1 MNFKTTLHPKLYT
14 LNLKKMNNNH
24 LIIMAGGVGSRFW
37 PMSTPEKPKQFI
49 DVLGIGKSLIQLTV
63 ERFDTVI
70 PIENVWIVTSEK
82 YKSIVREQLPG
93 VPETQ
98 ILLEPCMR
106 NTAPC
111 IEYVSRKIY
120 AKNPEANLVFSPAD
134 HIVLDVSAFREVIKN
149 SLEFTGNRDVILTLG
164 MMPTRPETGYG
175 YIKSLQVNETTS
187 LQGETQSHKDAESQ
201 SSIANSQQPIVKVE
215 SFKEKPN
222 LETAKSYLAEGGY
235 YWNAGIFIWNAKMV
249 VNTIAALVPELAS
262 VFDKIEP
269 YFYTEQEQ
277 EIINQYFPT
286 CPNISIDYA
295 VMEKSKD
302 VFVYPANFGWS
313 DLGTWGSLYTH
324 LEQDENNNAVV
335 GQNVNMVDCKNCVV
349 HTPSERKVVIQGLDN
364 YIVAESNNTLLICK
378 KEEEQHIK
386 DWQK

>member
-1 MNFKTTLHPKLYT
+1 
-14 LNLKKMNNNH
+14 
-24 LIIMAGGVGSRFW
+24 MAGGVGSRFW

-63 ERFDTVI
+63 ERFETVI
-70 PIENVWIVTSEK
+70 PMENIWIVTSER
-82 YKSIVREQLPG
+82 YKAIVREQLPEI
-93 VPETQ
+93 PETQ
-98 ILLEPCMR
+98 ILMEPCMR

-111 IEYVSRKIY
+111 IEYVARKIY
-120 AKNPEANLVFSPAD
+120 AKYPEANLVFSPAD
-134 HIVLDVSAFREVIKN
+134 HIVLDVNTFREVIKN
-149 SLEFTGNRDVILTLG
+149 SLEFTENREAVLTLG

-175 YIKSLQVNETTS
+175 YIKACGCQQTTDNG
-187 LQGETQSHKDAESQ
+187 QQTIGNICRDASTTPNNKQYVVDTSESIQ
-201 SSIANSQQPIVKVE
+201 KVE
-215 SFKEKPN
+215 AFKEKPN

-235 YWNAGIFIWNAKMV
+235 YWNAGIFVWNVKMV
-249 VNTIAALVPELAS
+249 VETIARLVPELAE

-269 YFYTEQEQ
+269 SFYTEQEQ
-277 EIINQYFPT
+277 EVINQYFPT

-302 VFVYPANFGWS
+302 VYVYPANFGWS

-324 LEQDENNNAVV
+324 LQQDENNNAAV
-335 GQNVNMVDCKNCVV
+335 GQNINLIDCKNCVV

-364 YIVAESNNTLLICK
+364 FIIAESDNTLLICK

>member
-1 MNFKTTLHPKLYT
+1 
-14 LNLKKMNNNH
+14 
-24 LIIMAGGVGSRFW
+24 MAGGVGSRFW
-37 PMSTPEKPKQFI
+37 PMSTPERPKQFI

-82 YKSIVREQLPG
+82 YKNIVREQLPG
-93 VPETQ
+93 IPENQ

-120 AKNPEANLVFSPAD
+120 AKHPDANLVFSPAD
-134 HIVLDVSAFREVIKN
+134 HIVLDINSFRGVIKN
-149 SLEFTGNRDVILTLG
+149 SLEFTENREAILTLG

-175 YIKSLQVNETTS
+175 YIKAIS
-187 LQGETQSHKDAESQ
+187 G
-201 SSIANSQQPIVKVE
+201 QQFNLCRDVTPVASNIHKVE
-215 SFKEKPN
+215 AFKEKPN
-222 LETAKSYLAEGGY
+222 LETAKSYLNEGGY

-249 VNTIAALVPELAS
+249 VNTIAKLVPDLAL

-277 EIINQYFPT
+277 DIVNQYFPT

-295 VMEKSKD
+295 VMEKSKE
-302 VFVYPANFGWS
+302 VFVYPASFGWS

-324 LEQDENNNAVV
+324 LEQDENKNATV
-335 GQNVNMVDCKNCVV
+335 GQNINLIDCKNCIV

-364 YIVAESNNTLLICK
+364 YIIAESDNTLLICR
-378 KEEEQHIK
+378 KEDEQLIK

>member
-1 MNFKTTLHPKLYT
+1 
-14 LNLKKMNNNH
+14 
-24 LIIMAGGVGSRFW
+24 MAGGVGSRFW
-37 PMSTPEKPKQFI
+37 PMSTPERPKQFI

-82 YKSIVREQLPG
+82 YKNIVREQLPG
-93 VPETQ
+93 VPESQ

-120 AKNPEANLVFSPAD
+120 AKYPDANLVFSPAD
-134 HIVLDVSAFREVIKN
+134 HIVLDINTFREVIKN
-149 SLEFTGNRDVILTLG
+149 SLEFTKDREAILTLG

-175 YIKSLQVNETTS
+175 YIKAIS
-187 LQGETQSHKDAESQ
+187 
-201 SSIANSQQPIVKVE
+201 SQQFNLCRDVTPVASNIHKVE
-215 SFKEKPN
+215 AFKEKPN
-222 LETAKSYLAEGGY
+222 LETAKSYLNEGGY
-235 YWNAGIFIWNAKMV
+235 YWNAGIFIWNVKMV
-249 VNTIAALVPELAS
+249 VNTISNLVPDLAS

-277 EIINQYFPT
+277 EIVNQYFPT

-295 VMEKSKD
+295 VMEKSD
-302 VFVYPANFGWS
+302 EVFVYPANFGWS

-324 LEQDENNNAVV
+324 LDQDENRNATV
-335 GQNVNMVDCKNCVV
+335 GQNINLVDCKNCIV

-364 YIVAESNNTLLICK
+364 YIIAESDNTLLICK
-378 KEEEQHIK
+378 KEDEQLIK

>member
-1 MNFKTTLHPKLYT
+1 
-14 LNLKKMNNNH
+14 
-24 LIIMAGGVGSRFW
+24 MAGGVGSRFW

-63 ERFDTVI
+63 ERFETVI
-70 PIENVWIVTSEK
+70 LMENVWVVTSEK
-82 YKSIVREQLPG
+82 YKNIVKEQLPEI
-93 VPETQ
+93 PETQ
-98 ILLEPCMR
+98 ILMEPCMR

-111 IEYVSRKIY
+111 IEYVARKIY
-120 AKNPEANLVFSPAD
+120 AKYPEANLVFSPAD
-134 HIVLDVSAFREVIKN
+134 HIVLDVNTFREVIKN
-149 SLEFTGNRDVILTLG
+149 SLEFTENREAILTLG

-175 YIKSLQVNETTS
+175 YIKSQQTTDNGQQTSGSETI
-187 LQGETQSHKDAESQ
+187 Q
-201 SSIANSQQPIVKVE
+201 KVE
-215 SFKEKPN
+215 AFKEKPN

-235 YWNAGIFIWNAKMV
+235 YWNAGIFIWNVKMV
-249 VNTIAALVPELAS
+249 VGTISRLVPELAE
-262 VFDKIEP
+262 VFDKIESS
-269 YFYTEQEQ
+269 FYTEQEQ
-277 EIINQYFPT
+277 EVINQYFPT

-324 LEQDENNNAVV
+324 LQQDENNNAAV
-335 GQNVNMVDCKNCVV
+335 GQNINLIDCKNCVV

-364 YIVAESNNTLLICK
+364 FIIAESDNTLLICK

>member
-1 MNFKTTLHPKLYT
+1 MQKLS
-14 LNLKKMNNNH
+14 NMNNYH

-37 PMSTPEKPKQFI
+37 PMSTPERPKQFI

-82 YKSIVREQLPG
+82 YKNIVREQLPG
-93 VPETQ
+93 VPESQ

-120 AKNPEANLVFSPAD
+120 AKYPDANLVFSPAD
-134 HIVLDVSAFREVIKN
+134 HIVLDINTFREVIKN
-149 SLEFTGNRDVILTLG
+149 SLEFTKDREAILTLG

-175 YIKSLQVNETTS
+175 YIKAIS
-187 LQGETQSHKDAESQ
+187 
-201 SSIANSQQPIVKVE
+201 SQQFNLCRDVTPVASNIHKVE
-215 SFKEKPN
+215 AFKEKPN
-222 LETAKSYLAEGGY
+222 LETAKSYLNEGGY
-235 YWNAGIFIWNAKMV
+235 FWNAGIFIWNVKMV
-249 VNTIAALVPELAS
+249 VNTISNLVPDLAS

-277 EIINQYFPT
+277 EIVNQYFPT

-295 VMEKSKD
+295 VMEKSD
-302 VFVYPANFGWS
+302 EVFVYPANFGWS

-324 LEQDENNNAVV
+324 LDQDENRNATV
-335 GQNVNMVDCKNCVV
+335 GQNINLVDCKNCIV

-364 YIVAESNNTLLICK
+364 YIIAESDNTLLICK
-378 KEEEQHIK
+378 KEDEQLIK

>member
-1 MNFKTTLHPKLYT
+1 
-14 LNLKKMNNNH
+14 
-24 LIIMAGGVGSRFW
+24 MAGGVGSRFW

-70 PIENVWIVTSEK
+70 PVENVWIVTSEK
-82 YKSIVREQLPG
+82 YKNIVMEQLPG
-93 VPETQ
+93 VPENQ

-120 AKNPEANLVFSPAD
+120 ARYPEANLVFSPAD
-134 HIVLDVSAFREVIKN
+134 HIVLDVNTFREVIKD
-149 SLEFTGNRDVILTLG
+149 SLNFTENREAILTLG

-175 YIKSLQVNETTS
+175 YIKSLQDYKTTS
-187 LQGETQSHKDAESQ
+187 
-201 SSIANSQQPIVKVE
+201 QQALTSNIHKVE
-215 SFKEKPN
+215 AFKEKPN
-222 LETAKSYLAEGGY
+222 LETAKSYLNEGGY

-249 VNTIAALVPELAS
+249 VNTISKLVPDLAS

-277 EIINQYFPT
+277 EIVNQYFPT

-295 VMEKSKD
+295 VMEKSKE
-302 VFVYPANFGWS
+302 VFVYPASFGWS

-324 LEQDENNNAVV
+324 LDQDENKNATV
-335 GQNVNMVDCKNCVV
+335 GQNISLVDCKNCVV

-364 YIVAESNNTLLICK
+364 YIIAESDNTLLICR
-378 KEEEQHIK
+378 KEDEQNIK

>member
-1 MNFKTTLHPKLYT
+1 
-14 LNLKKMNNNH
+14 MNNNH

-37 PMSTPEKPKQFI
+37 PMSTPERPKQFI
-49 DVLGIGKSLIQLTV
+49 DVLGVGRSLIQLTV
-63 ERFDTVI
+63 DRFETVI
-70 PIENVWIVTSEK
+70 PMENVWIVTSEK
-82 YKSIVREQLPG
+82 YKNIVMEQLPE

-120 AKNPEANLVFSPAD
+120 AKYPDANLVFSPAD
-134 HIVLDVSAFREVIKN
+134 HIVLDVNTFRSVIKN
-149 SLEFTGNRDVILTLG
+149 SLEFTEKREAILTLG

-175 YIKSLQVNETTS
+175 YIKRQ
-187 LQGETQSHKDAESQ
+187 QESE
-201 SSIANSQQPIVKVE
+201 SELVEGIYKVE
-215 SFKEKPN
+215 AFKEKPN
-222 LETAKSYLAEGGY
+222 LETAKSYLEEGGY

-249 VNTIAALVPELAS
+249 VNTISKLVPDLAL

-269 YFYTEQEQ
+269 YFYTDKEQ
-277 EIINQYFPT
+277 EIVNQYFPT
-286 CPNISIDYA
+286 CPNIYIYYA
-295 VMEKSKD
+295 VMEKSKE

-324 LEQDENNNAVV
+324 LDQDENNNATV
-335 GQNVNMVDCKNCVV
+335 GQNINMVDCKNCVV

-364 YIVAESNNTLLICK
+364 YIIAESDNTLLICK

>member
-1 MNFKTTLHPKLYT
+1 
-14 LNLKKMNNNH
+14 MNNNH

-63 ERFDTVI
+63 ERFNTVI

-82 YKSIVREQLPG
+82 YKNIVKEQIPEI
-93 VPETQ
+93 PETQ

-120 AKNPEANLVFSPAD
+120 ARYPNANLVFSPAD
-134 HIVLDVSAFREVIKN
+134 HIVLDIETFRDVIKN
-149 SLEFTGNRDVILTLG
+149 SLEFTENRDAILTLG

-175 YIKSLQVNETTS
+175 YIKRLQDYKTTS
-187 LQGETQSHKDAESQ
+187 QQDKVQ
-201 SSIANSQQPIVKVE
+201 SSIFKVE
-215 SFKEKPN
+215 AFKEKPN
-222 LETAKSYLAEGGY
+222 LETAKSYLNEGGY

-249 VNTIAALVPELAS
+249 VNTISNLVPDLAS
-262 VFDKIEP
+262 VFDNIEP
-269 YFYTEQEQ
+269 YFYTEKEQ
-277 EIINQYFPT
+277 EIVNQYFST

-295 VMEKSKD
+295 VMEKSKE

-324 LEQDENNNAVV
+324 LQHDENNNASV
-335 GQNVNMVDCKNCVV
+335 GQNINLIECKNCVV
-349 HTPSERKVVIQGLDN
+349 HTPKERKVVIQGLDN
-364 YIVAESNNTLLICK
+364 YIIAENDNTLLICK
-378 KEEEQHIK
+378 KDDEQKIK

>member
-1 MNFKTTLHPKLYT
+1 MN
-14 LNLKKMNNNH
+14 NNNH

-37 PMSTPEKPKQFI
+37 PMSTPERPKQFI

-63 ERFDTVI
+63 DRFDTII
-70 PIENVWIVTSEK
+70 PVENVWVVTSEK
-82 YKSIVREQLPG
+82 YKSIVKEQIPNI
-93 VPETQ
+93 PETQ
-98 ILLEPCMR
+98 ILMEPCMR

-134 HIVLDVSAFREVIKN
+134 HIVLDVNAFREVIKN
-149 SLEFTGNRDVILTLG
+149 SLEFTENRDVILTLG

-175 YIKSLQVNETTS
+175 YIKSCGSQ
-187 LQGETQSHKDAESQ
+187 QSAD
-201 SSIANSQQPIVKVE
+201 NSQQTSETHIEAQGRVSNIHKVE
-215 SFKEKPN
+215 AFKEKPN

-249 VNTIAALVPELAS
+249 VNTIAALVPELDS
-262 VFDKIEP
+262 VFDKIEH
-269 YFYTEQEQ
+269 YFYTEHEQ
-277 EIINQYFPT
+277 NYINQYFPT

-302 VFVYPANFGWS
+302 VFVYPADFGWS

-364 YIVAESNNTLLICK
+364 YIIAESDNTLLICK

>member
-1 MNFKTTLHPKLYT
+1 MNK
-14 LNLKKMNNNH
+14 NH

-37 PMSTPEKPKQFI
+37 PMSTPERPKQFI

-82 YKSIVREQLPG
+82 YKNIVREQLPG
-93 VPETQ
+93 VPESQ

-120 AKNPEANLVFSPAD
+120 AKYPDANLVFSPAD
-134 HIVLDVSAFREVIKN
+134 HIVLDINTFREVIKN
-149 SLEFTGNRDVILTLG
+149 SLEFTKDREAILTLG

-175 YIKSLQVNETTS
+175 YIKAIS
-187 LQGETQSHKDAESQ
+187 
-201 SSIANSQQPIVKVE
+201 SQQSAVSGQQFNLCRDVTPVASNIHKVE
-215 SFKEKPN
+215 AFKEKPN
-222 LETAKSYLAEGGY
+222 LETAKSYLNEGGY
-235 YWNAGIFIWNAKMV
+235 YWNAGIFIWNVKMV
-249 VNTIAALVPELAS
+249 VNTISNLVPDLAS

-277 EIINQYFPT
+277 EIVNQYFPT

-295 VMEKSKD
+295 VMEKSEE

-324 LEQDENNNAVV
+324 LDQDENRNATV
-335 GQNVNMVDCKNCVV
+335 GQNINLIDCKNCIV

-364 YIVAESNNTLLICK
+364 YIIAESDNTLLICR
-378 KEEEQHIK
+378 KEDEQLIK

>member
-1 MNFKTTLHPKLYT
+1 MKFD
-14 LNLKKMNNNH
+14 MDNNH
-24 LIIMAGGVGSRFW
+24 LIIMAGGIGSRFW

-63 ERFDTVI
+63 NRFETII
-70 PIENVWIVTSEK
+70 PIKNVWIVTSEK
-82 YKSIVREQLPG
+82 YKSIVREQLPEI
-93 VPETQ
+93 PENQ

-120 AKNPEANLVFSPAD
+120 SKYPEANLVFSPAD
-134 HIVLDVSAFREVIKN
+134 HIVLDVNTFRDVIKN
-149 SLEFTGNRDVILTLG
+149 SLEFTKNREAILTLG

-187 LQGETQSHKDAESQ
+187 QQVENQRCNDIMSQ
-201 SSIANSQQPIVKVE
+201 SSASVSESVFKVE

-249 VNTIAALVPELAS
+249 VNTISNLVPDLAS

-269 YFYTEQEQ
+269 YFYTNQEQ
-277 EIINQYFPT
+277 EIVNQHFPT

-295 VMEKSKD
+295 VMEKSKE
-302 VFVYPANFGWS
+302 VYVYPADFGWS

-324 LEQDENNNAVV
+324 LHQDGNNNAIV
-335 GQNVNMVDCKNCVV
+335 GQNVNLVDCKNCIV
-349 HTPSERKVVIQGLDN
+349 HTPSERKVVVQGLDN
-364 YIVAESNNTLLICK
+364 YIIAESDNTLLICNK
-378 KEEEQHIK
+378 DEEQHIK

>member
-1 MNFKTTLHPKLYT
+1 
-14 LNLKKMNNNH
+14 
-24 LIIMAGGVGSRFW
+24 MAGGVGSRFW

-63 ERFDTVI
+63 ERFETVI

-82 YKSIVREQLPG
+82 YKSIVREQLPLI
-93 VPETQ
+93 PESQ
-98 ILLEPCMR
+98 ILMEPCMR

-120 AKNPEANLVFSPAD
+120 AKYPEANLVFSPAD
-134 HIVLDVSAFREVIKN
+134 HIVLDVNTFRNVIKN
-149 SLEFTGNRDVILTLG
+149 SLEFTENREAILTLG

-175 YIKSLQVNETTS
+175 YIKACGCQQTTDNG
-187 LQGETQSHKDAESQ
+187 QQSCIDVTPVASNIH
-201 SSIANSQQPIVKVE
+201 KVE
-215 SFKEKPN
+215 AFKEKPN
-222 LETAKSYLAEGGY
+222 LETAKSYLNEGGY

-249 VNTIAALVPELAS
+249 VNTIAKLVPDLAL

-269 YFYTEQEQ
+269 YFFTEQEQ
-277 EIINQYFPT
+277 EIVNQYFPT

-295 VMEKSKD
+295 VMEKSKE
-302 VFVYPANFGWS
+302 VFVYPASFGWS

-324 LEQDENNNAVV
+324 LDQDENKNATV
-335 GQNVNMVDCKNCVV
+335 GQNINLVDCKNCIV

-364 YIVAESNNTLLICK
+364 YIIAESDNTLLICK
-378 KEEEQHIK
+378 KEDEQLIK

>member
-1 MNFKTTLHPKLYT
+1 
-14 LNLKKMNNNH
+14 
-24 LIIMAGGVGSRFW
+24 MAGGVGSRFW

-63 ERFDTVI
+63 ERFETVI

-82 YKSIVREQLPG
+82 YKSIVREQLPLI
-93 VPETQ
+93 PESQ
-98 ILLEPCMR
+98 ILMEPCMR

-120 AKNPEANLVFSPAD
+120 AKYPEANLVFSPAD
-134 HIVLDVSAFREVIKN
+134 HIVLDVNTFREVIKN
-149 SLEFTGNRDVILTLG
+149 SLAFTEKREAILTLG

-175 YIKSLQVNETTS
+175 YIKAVSYQLSTVSRDVTPVASDENTTPVAS
-187 LQGETQSHKDAESQ
+187 NIH
-201 SSIANSQQPIVKVE
+201 KVE
-215 SFKEKPN
+215 AFKEKPN
-222 LETAKSYLAEGGY
+222 LETAKSYLNEGGY

-249 VNTIAALVPELAS
+249 VNTIANLVPDLAS

-269 YFYTEQEQ
+269 YFYTEKEQ
-277 EIINQYFPT
+277 EFVNQYFPT

-295 VMEKSKD
+295 VMEKSKE

-324 LEQDENNNAVV
+324 LQQDENNNATV
-335 GQNVNMVDCKNCVV
+335 GQNINLVDCKNCVV

-364 YIVAESNNTLLICK
+364 YIVAESYNTLLICR
-378 KEEEQHIK
+378 KEDEQQIK

>member
-1 MNFKTTLHPKLYT
+1 
-14 LNLKKMNNNH
+14 
-24 LIIMAGGVGSRFW
+24 MAGGVGSRFW
-37 PMSTPEKPKQFI
+37 PMSTPERPKQFI
-49 DVLGIGKSLIQLTV
+49 DVLGVGRSLIQLTV
-63 ERFDTVI
+63 DRFETVI
-70 PIENVWIVTSEK
+70 PMENVWIVTSEK
-82 YKSIVREQLPG
+82 YKNIVMEQLPE

-111 IEYVSRKIY
+111 IEYVSRKIH
-120 AKNPEANLVFSPAD
+120 AKYPDANLVFSPAD
-134 HIVLDVSAFREVIKN
+134 HIVLDVNTFRSVIKN
-149 SLEFTGNRDVILTLG
+149 SLEFTEKREAILTLG

-175 YIKSLQVNETTS
+175 YIKRQ
-187 LQGETQSHKDAESQ
+187 QESE
-201 SSIANSQQPIVKVE
+201 SELVEGIYKVE
-215 SFKEKPN
+215 AFKEKPN
-222 LETAKSYLAEGGY
+222 LETAKSYLEEGGY

-249 VNTIAALVPELAS
+249 VNTISMLVPDLAL

-269 YFYTEQEQ
+269 YFYTDKEQ
-277 EIINQYFPT
+277 EIVNQYFPT

-295 VMEKSKD
+295 VMEKSKE

-324 LEQDENNNAVV
+324 LDQDENNNATV
-335 GQNVNMVDCKNCVV
+335 GQNINMVDCKNCVV

-364 YIVAESNNTLLICK
+364 YIIAESDNTLLICK

>member
-1 MNFKTTLHPKLYT
+1 
-14 LNLKKMNNNH
+14 
-24 LIIMAGGVGSRFW
+24 MAGGVGSRFW

-63 ERFDTVI
+63 ERFETVI

-82 YKSIVREQLPG
+82 YKSIVREQLPEI
-93 VPETQ
+93 PETQ
-98 ILLEPCMR
+98 ILMEPCMR

-120 AKNPEANLVFSPAD
+120 AKYPEANLVFSPAD
-134 HIVLDVSAFREVIKN
+134 HIVLDINTFREVIKN
-149 SLEFTGNRDVILTLG
+149 SLDFTENREAILTLG

-175 YIKSLQVNETTS
+175 YI
-187 LQGETQSHKDAESQ
+187 QSCGCQQ
-201 SSIANSQQPIVKVE
+201 STVNSQRSEPIHKVE
-215 SFKEKPN
+215 AFKEKPN
-222 LETAKSYLAEGGY
+222 LDTAKSYLNEGGY

-249 VNTIAALVPELAS
+249 VNTIANLVPDLAS

-269 YFYTEQEQ
+269 YFYTEKEQ
-277 EIINQYFPT
+277 EFVNQYFPT

-302 VFVYPANFGWS
+302 VYVYPANFGWS

-324 LEQDENNNAVV
+324 LQQDENNNAAV
-335 GQNVNMVDCKNCVV
+335 GNNINLVDCKNCIV

-364 YIVAESNNTLLICK
+364 YIIAESDNTLLICK
-378 KEEEQHIK
+378 KEEEQNIK
-386 DWQK
+386 NWQK

>member
-1 MNFKTTLHPKLYT
+1 
-14 LNLKKMNNNH
+14 
-24 LIIMAGGVGSRFW
+24 MAGGVGSRFW
-37 PMSTPEKPKQFI
+37 PMSTPERPKQFI

-82 YKSIVREQLPG
+82 YKNIVREQLPG
-93 VPETQ
+93 VPESQ

-120 AKNPEANLVFSPAD
+120 AKYPDANLVFSPAD
-134 HIVLDVSAFREVIKN
+134 HIVLDINTFREVIKN
-149 SLEFTGNRDVILTLG
+149 SLAFTENRDAILTLG

-175 YIKSLQVNETTS
+175 YIKAIS
-187 LQGETQSHKDAESQ
+187 
-201 SSIANSQQPIVKVE
+201 SQQFNLCRDVTPVASNIHKVE
-215 SFKEKPN
+215 AFKEKPN
-222 LETAKSYLAEGGY
+222 LETAKSYLNEGGY
-235 YWNAGIFIWNAKMV
+235 YWNAGIFIWNVKMV
-249 VNTIAALVPELAS
+249 VNTISNLVPDLAS

-277 EIINQYFPT
+277 EIVNQYFPT

-295 VMEKSKD
+295 VMEKSD
-302 VFVYPANFGWS
+302 EVFVYPANFGWS

-324 LEQDENNNAVV
+324 LDQDENRNATV
-335 GQNVNMVDCKNCVV
+335 GQNINLVDCKNCIV

-364 YIVAESNNTLLICK
+364 YIIAESDNTLLICK
-378 KEEEQHIK
+378 KEDEQLIK

>member
-1 MNFKTTLHPKLYT
+1 
-14 LNLKKMNNNH
+14 MNNKNH

-63 ERFDTVI
+63 ERFETII
-70 PIENVWIVTSEK
+70 PVENVWVVTSEK
-82 YKSIVREQLPG
+82 YKSIVKEQIPNI
-93 VPETQ
+93 PETQ
-98 ILLEPCMR
+98 ILMEPCMR

-134 HIVLDVSAFREVIKN
+134 HIVLDVNAFREVIKN
-149 SLEFTGNRDVILTLG
+149 SLEFTENRDVILTLG

-175 YIKSLQVNETTS
+175 YIKSCGSQ
-187 LQGETQSHKDAESQ
+187 QSTD
-201 SSIANSQQPIVKVE
+201 NSQQTSETHVETHGRVSNIHKVE
-215 SFKEKPN
+215 AFKEKPN

-269 YFYTEQEQ
+269 YFYTEHEQ
-277 EIINQYFPT
+277 NYINQYFPT

-302 VFVYPANFGWS
+302 VFVYPADFGWS

-364 YIVAESNNTLLICK
+364 YIIAESDNTLLICK

>member
-1 MNFKTTLHPKLYT
+1 
-14 LNLKKMNNNH
+14 
-24 LIIMAGGVGSRFW
+24 MAGGVGSRFW

-63 ERFDTVI
+63 ERFKTVI
-70 PIENVWIVTSEK
+70 PAKNVWIVTSEK
-82 YKSIVREQLPG
+82 YKSIVREQLPE

-120 AKNPEANLVFSPAD
+120 AKYPEANLVFSPAD
-134 HIVLDVSAFREVIKN
+134 HIVLDVNTFRDVIKN
-149 SLEFTGNRDVILTLG
+149 SLEFTENREAILTLG

-175 YIKSLQVNETTS
+175 YIKRHQDTESPRHQDKV
-187 LQGETQSHKDAESQ
+187 QSSELKVQSSEFRVQ
-201 SSIANSQQPIVKVE
+201 SSIFKVE
-215 SFKEKPN
+215 AFKEKPN
-222 LETAKSYLAEGGY
+222 LETAKSYLSEGGY

-249 VNTIAALVPELAS
+249 VNTIANLVPELSS
-262 VFDKIEP
+262 VFDTIAP
-269 YFYTEQEQ
+269 YFYTDKEQ
-277 EIINQYFPT
+277 EIVNQYFPT

-295 VMEKSKD
+295 VMEKSKE
-302 VFVYPANFGWS
+302 VYVYPANFGWS

-324 LEQDENNNAVV
+324 LQQDENNNASV
-335 GQNVNMVDCKNCVV
+335 GENINLVDCKNCIV
-349 HTPSERKVVIQGLDN
+349 HTPSERRVVVQGLDN
-364 YIVAESNNTLLICK
+364 YIIAESDNTLLICR
-378 KEEEQHIK
+378 KEDEQNIK